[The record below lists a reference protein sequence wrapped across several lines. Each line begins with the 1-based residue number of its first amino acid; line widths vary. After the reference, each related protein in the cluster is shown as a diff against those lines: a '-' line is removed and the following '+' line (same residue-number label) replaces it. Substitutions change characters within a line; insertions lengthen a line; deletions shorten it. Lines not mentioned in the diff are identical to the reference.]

1 MCCQIQWNN
10 NDQDQTHNDDNDED
24 GNDDDED
31 NNDIQEDP
39 TKYVQGHCSKDS
51 NVCHQG
57 RDMRC
62 KYGAIKMFSL

>member
-10 NDQDQTHNDDNDED
+10 NDQDQTHNDDDDED
-24 GNDDDED
+24 GNYDDED

-51 NVCHQG
+51 NVCHQV